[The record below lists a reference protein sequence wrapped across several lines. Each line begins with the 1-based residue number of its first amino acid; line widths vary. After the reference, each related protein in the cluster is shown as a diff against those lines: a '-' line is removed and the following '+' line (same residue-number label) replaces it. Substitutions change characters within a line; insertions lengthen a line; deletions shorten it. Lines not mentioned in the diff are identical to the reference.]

1 VLLETMVR
9 PVPQRASQLEQ
20 VFADE
25 QRSTVLT
32 AMDDLSENHRE
43 ILVLRYYDD
52 LSYAEIA
59 EVLGVKLGTVMSRLS
74 RARQRLS
81 DVMGEAPAA

>member
-1 VLLETMVR
+1 M
-9 PVPQRASQLEQ
+9 
-20 VFADE
+20 DE
-25 QRSTVLT
+25 
-32 AMDDLSENHRE
+32 LSENHRE